1 MVKNKVDKFTMVN
14 QTCLLEHFCNAYVI
28 RVCQSNVKLVTDENK
43 YRHSF
48 VVCAIADCKLFYNI
62 STFRHGI

>member
-1 MVKNKVDKFTMVN
+1 MVKNKVDKFTMIN
-14 QTCLLEHFCNAYVI
+14 RTCLLKHFYSAFVI

-48 VVCAIADCKLFYNI
+48 VVCVIADCKSF
-62 STFRHGI
+62 

>member
-14 QTCLLEHFCNAYVI
+14 WTCLLKHFFIAFMI
-28 RVCQSNVKLVTDENK
+28 QVCQSNVKSVTDENK

-48 VVCAIADCKLFYNI
+48 VVCVIADCKSF
-62 STFRHGI
+62 